1 MIKAIIF
8 DLDGTLLNTVDDIK
22 NSLNYVLKNNNFP
35 EKSDE
40 EVKSFLGYGSLNLIK
55 DSLPKDTSN
64 DIINN
69 LYNEYVSHYTAN
81 NNILTGPYDDILTL
95 IKLLK
100 ANKYLLAITSNKM
113 QPAVSK
119 LNDDI
124 FLGLID
130 VAIGEREG
138 LKLKPDP
145 EMLYLALKELKLN
158 SNEVIYVGDTEVDLL
173 TAKNANIKS
182 VAVTWGFRNKKE
194 LLKHN
199 PNYIID
205 TPLDLL
211 EVIDAIQN

>member
-22 NSLNYVLKNNNFP
+22 NSLNYILKSNNFP
-35 EKSDE
+35 EKTSE
-40 EVKSFLGYGSLNLIK
+40 EVRSFLGYGSLNLIK
-55 DSLPKDTSN
+55 DSLPKDTSD

-69 LYNEYVSHYTAN
+69 VYNEYVNHYTAN

-113 QPAVSK
+113 QSAVSE
-119 LNDDI
+119 LNDDT

-145 EMLYLALKELKLN
+145 EMLYLALNELKLN
-158 SNEVIYVGDTEVDLL
+158 SDEVIYVGDTEVDLL

-182 VAVTWGFRNKKE
+182 VAVTWGFRTKKE